1 MTAKIKLNAASG
13 GGSFS
18 LQAPSSSANNRV
30 FTLPDSSDGSVITST
45 SHKPIVN
52 YAQTVKTDT
61 FSQSNVAQG
70 SPTGDAIFLDYA
82 ATASTNKLL
91 VSCSLCVGASNV
103 NGTYR
108 LSCYFVIGGVIQSA
122 FRGDTASGRT
132 TVFISGSS
140 PESYAMTN
148 LAGSAL
154 ISSPSTSSTR
164 YSYRLI
170 HGNDNPSNVYLNRT
184 ENDNDQSY
192 MHRAVSTITIMEI
205 AP

>member
-18 LQAPSSSANNRV
+18 LQAPSSSSNNRV
-30 FTLPDSSDGSVITST
+30 FTLPDSADGNVITST

-52 YAQTVKTDT
+52 YVQTVKTDT
-61 FSQSNVAQG
+61 FSQSSIAQG
-70 SPTGDAIFLDYA
+70 SQTGDAIFLDYA
-82 ATASTNKLL
+82 ATASTNKLI
-91 VSCSLCVGASNV
+91 VSCSLSVGSSSANRV
-103 NGTYR
+103 G
-108 LSCYFVIGGVIQSA
+108 CFFVVGGVIQTA
-122 FRGDTASGRT
+122 FRGDSAGGRKT
-132 TVFISGSS
+132 LYLAGNIFQTYVM
-140 PESYAMTN
+140 AN
-148 LAGSAL
+148 LVGSAL

-170 HGNDNPSNVYLNRT
+170 HGDNSANTLYLNRSH
-184 ENDNDQSY
+184 NDDDASY

>member
-1 MTAKIKLNAASG
+1 MSQIKLKHSG
-13 GGSFS
+13 GNSVII
-18 LQAPSSSANNRV
+18 AA
-30 FTLPDSSDGSVITST
+30 PDSNPASDRTLKLPSDGDGTIISSN

-61 FSQSNVAQG
+61 FSQSSVAAG
-70 SPTGDAIFLDYA
+70 SQTGDAIFLDYA

-108 LSCYFVIGGVIQSA
+108 LSCFFVIGGVIQSA
-122 FRGDTASGRT
+122 FRGDTASGRK
-132 TVFISGSS
+132 TVFLSGSS
-140 PESYAMTN
+140 PESYAMAN

-184 ENDNDQSY
+184 ENDNDANY